1 MKKSKFDLLFENI
14 MSQFDNDDDPSITQV
29 IDEIQYDDDTI
40 IEIYQNN
47 DSKKFGYS
55 IAMGKV
61 GG

>member
-1 MKKSKFDLLFENI
+1 MKKTKFDLLFEDI
-14 MSQFDNDDDPSITQV
+14 MSQFDSDDDPTITQV
-29 IDEIQYDDDTI
+29 IDEIQYDDDKI

-55 IAMGKV
+55 IAIGKV